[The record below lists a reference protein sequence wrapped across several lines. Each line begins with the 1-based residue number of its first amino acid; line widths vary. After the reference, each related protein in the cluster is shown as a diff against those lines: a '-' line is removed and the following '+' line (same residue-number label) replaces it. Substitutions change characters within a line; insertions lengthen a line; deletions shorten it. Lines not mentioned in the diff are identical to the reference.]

1 MKSYLGLIPISA
13 HVHRRQSRM
22 TRICIILA
30 VFLVTSIFSMA
41 EMFTRAELESMRN
54 KHGDWHI
61 ALCGITEET
70 AARIIEN
77 EDIAFSEWKD
87 ADREDADEGYDFPQF
102 YIKFKSERGLK
113 KKIDGVKRRYNLSD
127 ANVRENTGVLLMLGA
142 SSNGKADGLYPLAA
156 ACFVIILAAGVFMI
170 SSCMN
175 SNVAQ
180 RTKFFGMLRC
190 IGASRQQIVRFVRFE
205 ALNWCKT
212 AIPIG
217 CLSGVAVC
225 QAACVLL
232 KLLVKGEFADMPLFA
247 VSMSG
252 ILCGAAV
259 GVITVLFAAA
269 APARKAAAVPPVA
282 AVSGNADKPKNIT
295 NSANTRLF
303 KVEISLGVRHATEAK
318 KNLFLMTG
326 SFALTI
332 ALFMVFSG
340 CFDLV
345 HRLLPSE
352 SDFSPDLVIASAG
365 NDNSLDKSLVGRIR
379 EIQGVSDVIGTMYAV
394 AIPAKINGDA
404 AVVDLIS
411 YDEYMWRWAEKS
423 IINGEMSKAY
433 GDSGYAM
440 TVFAQ
445 DSRLDVGDRIELGS
459 GELEIACVASEGIGS
474 VSGSAVV
481 VCSEETFERLVGA
494 QGYMAVYVVLEKG
507 ASEETVDKIRRISGD
522 GVFSDRRE
530 EMGEMHSSYW
540 VFRIAAYGFLAIIS
554 LITVLNIMNSISM
567 SVFARTRQYGAMRA
581 VGMESRQVTRMIAA
595 EAAAYAVCGMAVGLV
610 LGLAFHYLI
619 YEKLIIT
626 HFGGVW
632 NVPFAAVASV
642 FLLVFVSCV
651 VAVYAPAKRI
661 GGMVITDV
669 INE

>member
-13 HVHRRQSRM
+13 RVHKRQSRM

-87 ADREDADEGYDFPQF
+87 AAREDDDEGYDFPQL

-113 KKIDGVKRRYNLSD
+113 KTIDGVKQRYNLLD
-127 ANVRENTGVLLMLGA
+127 ADVKENTGVLLALGA
-142 SSNGKADGLYPLAA
+142 SSRGRADGLYPLAA
-156 ACFVIILAAGVFMI
+156 VCFVIILAAGVFMI

-175 SNVAQ
+175 SNVTQ

-190 IGASRQQIVRFVRFE
+190 IGASRQQIVRFVRLE

-225 QAACVLL
+225 QAACALL

-247 VSMSG
+247 VSVSG

-295 NSANTRLF
+295 NSADTRLF
-303 KVEISLGVRHATEAK
+303 KVEISLGVRHATEAR

-332 ALFMVFSG
+332 ALFLVFSG

-345 HRLLPSE
+345 RRLLPSE
-352 SDFSPDLVIASAG
+352 SDFAPDLVIASAE
-365 NDNSLDKSLVGRIR
+365 NDNSLDKSLAERIR
-379 EIQGVSDVIGTMYAV
+379 EIQGVSDVIGTMYAAALPV
-394 AIPAKINGDA
+394 KINGNA
-404 AVVDLIS
+404 AVIDLIS
-411 YDEYMWRWAEKS
+411 YDEYMWQWSEKS

-459 GELEIACVASEGIGS
+459 AELEIACVASEGIGS

-494 QGYMAVYVVLEKG
+494 RGYMAVYVVLEKG

-522 GVFSDRRE
+522 SIFSDRRE
-530 EMGEMHSSYW
+530 EMGEMHGSYW

-554 LITVLNIMNSISM
+554 LIAVLNIVNSISM
-567 SVFARTRQYGAMRA
+567 SVSARTRQYGAMRA
-581 VGMESRQVTRMIAA
+581 VGMESRQMTRMIAA

-610 LGLAFHYLI
+610 LGLTLHYLI

-626 HFGGVW
+626 HFGGAW
-632 NVPFAAVASV
+632 NVPLAAVGSV
-642 FLLVFVSCV
+642 ALLVFVSCV
-651 VAVYAPAKRI
+651 AAVYAPAKRI

>member
-13 HVHRRQSRM
+13 RVHKRQSRM

-87 ADREDADEGYDFPQF
+87 TAREDADEGYDFPQL

-113 KKIDGVKRRYNLSD
+113 KTIDGVKRRYNLSD
-127 ANVRENTGVLLMLGA
+127 ANIKENTGVLLALGA
-142 SSNGKADGLYPLAA
+142 SSRGKADGLYPLAA

-190 IGASRQQIVRFVRFE
+190 IGASRHQIVRFVRFE

-247 VSMSG
+247 VSVSG

-303 KVEISLGVRHATEAK
+303 KVEISLGVRHAAEAR

-332 ALFMVFSG
+332 ALFLVFSG

-345 HRLLPSE
+345 QRLLPSE
-352 SDFSPDLVIASAG
+352 SDFAPDFVIASAE
-365 NDNSLDKSLVGRIR
+365 NDNSLDKSLAERIR

-394 AIPAKINGDA
+394 ALPVKINGDA
-404 AVVDLIS
+404 AVIDLIS
-411 YDEYMWRWAEKS
+411 YDEYMWRWSEKS

-474 VSGSAVV
+474 VSSSAVV

-494 QGYMAVYVVLEKG
+494 RGYMAVYVVLEKG

-530 EMGEMHSSYW
+530 EMGEMHGSYW

-567 SVFARTRQYGAMRA
+567 SVSARTRQYGAMRA
-581 VGMESRQVTRMIAA
+581 VGMESRQMTRMIAA

-610 LGLAFHYLI
+610 LGLALHYLI

-626 HFGGVW
+626 HFGGAW
-632 NVPFAAVASV
+632 NVPFAAVGSV
-642 FLLVFVSCV
+642 ALLVFVSCV
-651 VAVYAPAKRI
+651 AAVYAPAKRI

-669 INE
+669 IND

>member
-13 HVHRRQSRM
+13 RVHKRQSRM

-30 VFLVTSIFSMA
+30 VFLVTSIFSMT

-70 AARIIEN
+70 AAQIIEN

-87 ADREDADEGYDFPQF
+87 AAREDADEGYDFPQL

-113 KKIDGVKRRYNLSD
+113 KTIDGVKQRYNLSD
-127 ANVRENTGVLLMLGA
+127 ANVKENTGVLLALGA
-142 SSNGKADGLYPLAA
+142 SSRGKADGLYPLAA

-190 IGASRQQIVRFVRFE
+190 IGASRQQIVRFVRLE

-217 CLSGVAVC
+217 CLSGIAVC
-225 QAACVLL
+225 QAACALL

-247 VSMSG
+247 VSVSG

-269 APARKAAAVPPVA
+269 APARKAASVPPVA

-303 KVEISLGVRHATEAK
+303 KVEISLGIRHATEAR

-332 ALFMVFSG
+332 ALFLVFSG

-345 HRLLPSE
+345 QRLLPSE
-352 SDFSPDLVIASAG
+352 SDFAPDLVIASAE
-365 NDNSLDKSLVGRIR
+365 NDNSLDKSLAERIR

-394 AIPAKINGDA
+394 ALPAKINGDA
-404 AVVDLIS
+404 AVIDLIS
-411 YDEYMWRWAEKS
+411 YDEYMWRWLEKS

-445 DSRLDVGDRIELGS
+445 DSRLDVGDRIELCS

-494 QGYMAVYVVLEKG
+494 RGYKAVYVVLEKG

-530 EMGEMHSSYW
+530 EMGEMHGSYW

-567 SVFARTRQYGAMRA
+567 SVSARTRQYGAMRA
-581 VGMESRQVTRMIAA
+581 VGMESRQMTRMIAA

-610 LGLAFHYLI
+610 LGLALHYLI

-626 HFGGVW
+626 HFGGAW
-632 NVPFAAVASV
+632 NVPFAAVGSV
-642 FLLVFVSCV
+642 ALLVFVSCV
-651 VAVYAPAKRI
+651 AAVYAPAKRI